1 MDMFDTIK
9 DQLVLIQAYDTI
21 SEERKA
27 ELQPFIDYIHSKH
40 ENGQAINLNFICTHN
55 SRRSHLAQIWAQCAA
70 YFYNIPE
77 VYCYSGGTETT
88 ALFPKVVEVLQG
100 QGFEISKIA
109 DGNNPI
115 YAIKMDEKSPPLIGF
130 SKKYDHPFNPA
141 SDFAAIM
148 TCDHADE
155 TCPFIAGANVRIP
168 LRYED
173 PKASD
178 GTPQQTQVYWDRS
191 VEIAREMFY
200 SFSRL

>member
-27 ELQPFIDYIHSKH
+27 ELQPFIDYIQSKH

-168 LRYED
+168 LRYGD

-200 SFSRL
+200 AFSRL

>member
-1 MDMFDTIK
+1 MNMFETIK

-27 ELQPFIDYIHSKH
+27 ELQPFIDFIQSKH
-40 ENGQAINLNFICTHN
+40 QNGQAINLNFICTHN

-70 YFYNIPE
+70 YFYKIPE

-155 TCPFIAGANVRIP
+155 TCPFIAGANIRIP

-200 SFSRL
+200 AFSRV

>member
-1 MDMFDTIK
+1 MFDTLK

-27 ELQPFIDYIHSKH
+27 ELQPLIDYIQSKH
-40 ENGQAINLNFICTHN
+40 QNGQAINLNFICTHN

-70 YFYNIPE
+70 YFYKIPE

-155 TCPFIAGANVRIP
+155 TCPFIAGANIRIP

-173 PKASD
+173 PKVSD

-200 SFSRL
+200 AFSRV